1 MAKVTKTT
9 STDELYVRKWYF
21 QSLAFLQPVMRS
33 SRSRN
38 TVKQSNEGLD
48 EIGCTEVKAYS
59 GLKKK

>member
-38 TVKQSNEGLD
+38 TVKQSNEDLD